1 MIEIKQWLK
10 WNNDRNKQWFKIT
23 NDPKKQWPNWN
34 INWIKRNWWP
44 ERNNDLKKKTIT
56 KLKNEIKV
64 QLSKNKT
71 KMIFIYIPSKLL
83 LKYMSVCLN
92 RTLARA

>member
-44 ERNNDLKKKTIT
+44 ERNNDLKKKNNYQT
-56 KLKNEIKV
+56 KKWN
-64 QLSKNKT
+64 
-71 KMIFIYIPSKLL
+71 
-83 LKYMSVCLN
+83 
-92 RTLARA
+92 

>member
-1 MIEIKQWLK
+1 MNEIKQWLK

-44 ERNNDLKKKTIT
+44 ERNNDLKKTIT

-83 LKYMSVCLN
+83 LKYMSVCFN